1 MKCIKK
7 NCLECIGPFFMN
19 DRDIY
24 DGYCFRCEPGFAIRQ
39 DTGMDSRCD
48 TVFPPCIDQGHA
60 ISMDWWKV
68 RPCYACEVGYY
79 L

>member
-1 MKCIKK
+1 
-7 NCLECIGPFFMN
+7 MN

-60 ISMDWWKV
+60 ISMDWWKP
-68 RPCYACEVGYY
+68 RPCFAC
-79 L
+79 